1 MGIPSSFDA
10 RRSGLGIR
18 QVRMASTAP
27 ASSYEIRD
35 RAVGPITHVIVA
47 AGEIDLHAAPAL
59 REMLASLAG
68 QGRRHIVLD
77 MSEGSFIDSTAIGV
91 LAGHVRSTREAG
103 AALTVVCTNENVL
116 RILEVSGIARALT
129 IYDTV
134 EEALE
139 RRPPLRPAEK
149 AELTQGCVPRTLEL
163 QVAPRASEL
172 GRVRGFAAAAAFR
185 FGLDPRERHDFMIAA
200 SEAVTNAIKHG
211 QPCGDR
217 TIHLWVT
224 DEDGTLT
231 LGVELSKHRT

>member
-1 MGIPSSFDA
+1 
-10 RRSGLGIR
+10 
-18 QVRMASTAP
+18 MAKTAP
-27 ASSYEIRD
+27 TSTYEIRD
-35 RAVGPITHVIVA
+35 YAASPLTQVIVA
-47 AGEIDLHAAPAL
+47 SGEIDLHAAPVL
-59 REMLASLAG
+59 RETLASLAE
-68 QGRRHIVLD
+68 QGRRHIVVD
-77 MSEGSFIDSTAIGV
+77 MSEASFVDSTAIGA
-91 LAGHVRSTREAG
+91 LAGHIRSTRDVE

-134 EEALE
+134 EVALE